1 MARMGMDVDAV
12 EQIGKALQSQANALG
27 DLIRQMDGSVN
38 HLPSIWEG
46 KDANDFVQVWWPQHR
61 KALQAAQQQVHGLGQ
76 SALNNASEQRNV
88 SGH

>member
-12 EQIGKALQSQANALG
+12 EGVGHELKRQASALG
-27 DLIRQMDGSVN
+27 DLITQMERSVGT
-38 HLPSIWEG
+38 LPSIWDG
-46 KDANDFVQVWWPQHR
+46 KDASDFVQNWWPEHR
-61 KALQAAQQQVHGLGQ
+61 RALVSAQQHVDGLGQ